1 MDKSKLIESLKWR
14 MEMFAHDI
22 DVIEEERKEG
32 GIGNRYLSGQ
42 SVAYTEAFEYLEG
55 LVEDIENGE
64 YDNTG
69 HWIIKDDKEQGY
81 DIGGVKTWYIQIMC
95 SECGFIKTAI
105 EGRTGQYHYCPN
117 CGCRMVEQQESE
129 DKE

>member
-14 MEMFAHDI
+14 MEMFAHDM

-64 YDNTG
+64 YDKTG
-69 HWIIKDDKEQGY
+69 RWKANFRFGMSPNEEHFI
-81 DIGGVKTWYIQIMC
+81 C
-95 SECGFIKTAI
+95 SECNKQSM
-105 EGRTGQYHYCPN
+105 EHSSYCPY
-117 CGCRMVEQQESE
+117 CGAKMEE
-129 DKE
+129 